1 MLWSFIHKWHK
12 NIGIMSAIF
21 VVMLSITGLM
31 LNHTESLEMNKHF
44 IQNKLLLDLYDIGP
58 RQEPHGFKVGAHW
71 IIQIGE
77 RVYFNKTQ
85 LMDDVNKLLG
95 VVPTSEYLVVAVDNQ
110 ILLLTKFGQVIERL
124 TGTQGVPAGMRSIGI
139 AKKGDVVIR
148 AAHGDYY
155 ADIDNVSWRE
165 EILIEATWSI
175 QSSIPDDLQNELLK
189 HYRGTGLPLE
199 RIILDIHSGRLFG
212 AWGVYVVD
220 AAAFLFFILAL
231 SGTWMW
237 FKRA

>member
-12 NIGIMSAIF
+12 NIGITSAIF

-110 ILLLTKFGQVIERL
+110 ILLLTKSGQVIERL
-124 TGTQGVPAGMRSIGI
+124 TGRWIRPGKSLRTSRS
-139 AKKGDVVIR
+139 AQR
-148 AAHGDYY
+148 
-155 ADIDNVSWRE
+155 
-165 EILIEATWSI
+165 
-175 QSSIPDDLQNELLK
+175 
-189 HYRGTGLPLE
+189 
-199 RIILDIHSGRLFG
+199 FG
-212 AWGVYVVD
+212 AAANPSFIAGVVGSPVRSERPLIQLRHAIIT
-220 AAAFLFFILAL
+220 AARSSTAFDRRPNAIVSRRWCAWVWRQILWSRSTGNIAPSRTNATEASAPGPR
-231 SGTWMW
+231 SG
-237 FKRA
+237 FG